1 MMFKAMTFNEMPGWR
16 GTVGAVGLWGA
27 LSMALCGGMASVGR
41 AHAEVRTQGL
51 AMPQALQ
58 GVQAAGSACARS
70 TEAGGPAA
78 AGATLPAPDARC
90 AVSVDAL
97 RKALAADKASSSA
110 QGEVVWVDVRRPE
123 QAEADPWPGALRLSP
138 DALRTK
144 AFLRGKHIVLLG
156 EGRAQSQWLSHCR
169 RLKADG
175 FGRVQVLQG
184 GVPQWR
190 LHEAMSAVPPAPLPP
205 PVMLDGP
212 GLWAESLDEGNLVIG
227 LAGDALAALLPSV
240 LPFASQAESGSPQA
254 VRSVIERRRK
264 ATSAPLSAVVL
275 AVTPERAASVQLDAL
290 RQALWPVPVL
300 LHSGSAS
307 ALRAQLKQMEAG
319 WHARDRGP
327 KQPRCGQ

>member
-1 MMFKAMTFNEMPGWR
+1 MTFKAMPGR
-16 GTVGAVGLWGA
+16 RVTVGAVGLWGA

-97 RKALAADKASSSA
+97 RKALARDQAPSSDDI
-110 QGEVVWVDVRRPE
+110 VWVDVRRPE

-144 AFLRGKHIVLLG
+144 AYLRGKHIVLLG

-175 FGRVQVLQG
+175 FARVQVLQG

-240 LPFASQAESGSPQA
+240 LPFASQAEGGSPQA

-264 ATSAPLSAVVL
+264 ATSVPLSAVVL
-275 AVTPERAASVQLDAL
+275 AVTPERAATLSLDAL

-307 ALRAQLKQMEAG
+307 ALRTQLKQMEVG
-319 WHARDRGP
+319 WTARDRGP

>member
-1 MMFKAMTFNEMPGWR
+1 MFRTMPGGRCGGVAASLWMALWM
-16 GTVGAVGLWGA
+16 TLWG
-27 LSMALCGGMASVGR
+27 GMVAVGR

-51 AMPQALQ
+51 PMPQALQ

-78 AGATLPAPDARC
+78 TGATLPAPDARC
-90 AVSVDAL
+90 AVSVDDL
-97 RKALAADKASSSA
+97 RKALAREQASSPGQA
-110 QGEVVWVDVRRPE
+110 DVVWVDVRRPE
-123 QAEADPWPGALRLSP
+123 QADADPWPGALRLSP

-144 AFLRGKHIVLLG
+144 AYLRGKHIVLLG

-175 FGRVQVLQG
+175 FAHVQVLQG

-190 LHEAMSAVPPAPLPP
+190 LHEAMSAEPPAPLPP

-227 LAGDALAALLPSV
+227 LAGDALAQLLPSV
-240 LPFASQAESGSPQA
+240 LPFASQAEGGSPQA

-275 AVTPERAASVQLDAL
+275 AVTPERATTLSLDAL

-307 ALRAQLKQMEAG
+307 ALRAQLKQMESG
-319 WHARDRGP
+319 WSARDRGP